1 MPNVFRKRQAE
12 EADEPIP
19 EDVLASIPEVG
30 HAAPGEAAKPPRVAE
45 TGRKGRKGAA
55 AAQRHAPAAQAPDVD
70 VAGLVAEVRR
80 QMDTVFERELAK
92 VEDTFAGR
100 MREMEAR
107 LAAAQAELEALRG
120 ENRQLLGAK
129 GDYERKLQAFKELSR
144 SLDER

>member
-19 EDVLASIPEVG
+19 EDVLASIPEVR
-30 HAAPGEAAKPPRVAE
+30 HAAPGEATKPPRVAE

-55 AAQRHAPAAQAPDVD
+55 AAQRHAPAAQAPD

>member
-55 AAQRHAPAAQAPDVD
+55 AAQRHAPAAQAPDV
-70 VAGLVAEVRR
+70 AGLVAEVRR

-129 GDYERKLQAFKELSR
+129 ADHERKLQAFKELSR